1 VTADSADELYAVRL
15 LNLPAELFVDVNV
28 HLDQLLYEL
37 QIVLAGEAAGTGNVP
52 PELSRVTREI
62 LDRYGDARA
71 TARAQAA
78 QAIERG
84 TERVDIELVVPAA
97 AADASEDLLALLEQ
111 ADELSRAG
119 HLLVVPA
126 SPQAAELRR
135 WISAELAAQLR
146 LGQPPRPCPL

>member
-1 VTADSADELYAVRL
+1 VSSDHADELHVVRL
-15 LNLPAELFVDVNV
+15 QNLPAELFVEVNV

-37 QIVLAGEAAGTGNVP
+37 QIVQAGEAAGTAKVA
-52 PELSRVTREI
+52 PELRRVTQEI
-62 LDRYGDARA
+62 LDRYADARA
-71 TARAQAA
+71 AARAQAG

-84 TERVDIELVVPAA
+84 TDRVDIELLLPAA
-97 AADASEDLLALLEQ
+97 AAGASEDLLALLEQ

-135 WISAELAAQLR
+135 WISAELVAQLR